1 MSARSQI
8 QKAIA
13 NQLKEQLNGI
23 APYKVNIHGNV
34 DTRLRFWDEINDFP
48 YICITV
54 GGETREYLPSNF
66 KWGRVTY
73 NLKIYVNSEI
83 PEEELEDVM
92 ADVERAIDANIRLS
106 YDQFD
111 PTART
116 EDIRILSIVTDEGS
130 LAPFGVGEI
139 TIEVLYQKT

>member
-1 MSARSQI
+1 MSARSKI

-13 NQLKEQLNGI
+13 KQLKELINGI
-23 APYKVNIHGNV
+23 DPYKVNLYGNV

-54 GGETREYLPSNF
+54 GGESREYLPSNF
-66 KWGRVTY
+66 KWGRITY
-73 NLKIYVNSEI
+73 NLKIYVNSEN
-83 PEEELEDVM
+83 PEEDLEDVM
-92 ADVERAIDANIRLS
+92 ADVERAIDADIRLS
-106 YDQFD
+106 YDEFD
-111 PTART
+111 PSGRT

-139 TIEVLYQKT
+139 TIEVLYQKP

>member
-1 MSARSQI
+1 MSARSKI

-13 NQLKEQLNGI
+13 KQLKEQINGI
-23 APYKVNIHGNV
+23 APYIVNLHGNV

-54 GGETREYLPSNF
+54 GGESREYLPSNF
-66 KWGRVTY
+66 KWGRVQY
-73 NLKIYVNSEI
+73 NLKIYVNSEN
-83 PEEELEDVM
+83 PEEDLEDVM
-92 ADVERAIDANIRLS
+92 ADVERAIDADIRLS
-106 YDQFD
+106 YDEFD
-111 PTART
+111 PSGRT

-139 TIEVLYQKT
+139 TIEVLYQKP

>member
-13 NQLKEQLNGI
+13 KQLCNINGI
-23 APYKVNIHGNV
+23 EPYKVNLYNNV

-54 GGETREYLPSNF
+54 GQESREYLPGNF
-66 KWGRVTY
+66 KWGRVAY
-73 NLKIYVNSEI
+73 NLKVYVNSET
-83 PEEELEDVM
+83 PEEDLEDVM
-92 ADVERAIDANIRLS
+92 ADVERAIDANIRLP
-106 YDQFD
+106 YDD
-111 PTART
+111 LNPTTTT

-139 TIEVLYQKT
+139 TIEVLYQKS

>member
-1 MSARSQI
+1 MSARASI

-13 NQLKEQLNGI
+13 NHLKEKIIGVD
-23 APYKVNIHGNV
+23 PYKTNIYGNV

-54 GGETREYLPSNF
+54 GGETREYLPGNF
-66 KWGRVTY
+66 KWGRITY
-73 NLKIYVNSEI
+73 NLKVYVNSES

-92 ADVERAIDANIRLS
+92 ADVERAIDANIRIS
-106 YDQFD
+106 YDEFN
-111 PTART
+111 PSVTT
-116 EDIRILSIVTDEGS
+116 EDIRVLSIITDEGA

-139 TIEVLYQKT
+139 TIEVLYQKQ